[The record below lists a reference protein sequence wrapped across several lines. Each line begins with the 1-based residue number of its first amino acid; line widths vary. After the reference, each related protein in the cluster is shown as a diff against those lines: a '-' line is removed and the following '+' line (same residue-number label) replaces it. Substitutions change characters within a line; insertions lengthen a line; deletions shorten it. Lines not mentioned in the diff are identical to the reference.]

1 MKFKRVF
8 RYITES
14 KADEQKLIDFA
25 GEDLAK
31 QFFMLKNRLKAP
43 ENDLYYWIKQGDPEK
58 LKNALDKLSSI
69 PTRREKEETARE
81 GAELVAENKY
91 YKVYHITTFEASQ
104 KYGANTKW
112 CITGKESGW
121 ISGEDPHN
129 KYWKEYTDAGI
140 QFYFFIPKTKDNM
153 KYALALGKGGRYE
166 IFDEKDDKVKDIPDA
181 PSVKGVYTSIADL
194 PKIEIE
200 ESDIYNATLLSI
212 EEAKKLPKKVR
223 EYDGSW
229 WLRSPGSNIYFAA
242 VVDFSSDLF
251 KYGYNVINDSISVR
265 PAFTIRGLKSKNL
278 KLYSKVFINGKEFII
293 IGKDTVLYD
302 DKPIRHYFNK
312 AMGQGNDYK
321 TSDIRKF
328 VENDFIDMILH

>member
-1 MKFKRVF
+1 MKFRRVF

-25 GEDLAK
+25 GEALAK
-31 QFFMLKNRLKAP
+31 QFFLLKNRLKSP

-58 LKNALDKLSSI
+58 LKNALDNLSST

-121 ISGEDPHN
+121 IKGKDPHN
-129 KYWKEYTDAGI
+129 KYWKEYTDKGI
-140 QFYFFIPKTKDNM
+140 KFYFFIPKTKDNM
-153 KYALALGKGGRYE
+153 KYALALGNSRYE
-166 IFDEKDDKVKDIPDA
+166 IFDEKDNQVKDIPNA
-181 PSVKGVYTSIADL
+181 PSIKGVYKSNADL

-200 ESDIYNATLLSI
+200 ESDIYNATLLSV
-212 EEAKKLPKKVR
+212 EEASDLPESVR
-223 EYDGSW
+223 RCNVWW
-229 WLRSPGSNIYFAA
+229 WLRSPGSDSYDAMSVLADGSIYSSGYG
-242 VVDFSSDLF
+242 VDLDF
-251 KYGYNVINDSISVR
+251 GAVR
-265 PAFTIRGLKSKNL
+265 PALTIRGLKSKNL
-278 KLYSKVFINGKEFII
+278 EPYSIVLINGKKFIV
-293 IGKDTVLYD
+293 IGKDTALYND
-302 DKPIRHYFNK
+302 AFIFHYFNK
-312 AMGQGNDYK
+312 TKKQGNDYK